1 MTDPVHPD
9 PDRPDPD
16 HPGPSGS
23 FDRPGLS
30 DGRCSSDPFDW
41 VRELVL
47 ADLDA
52 GDVPARLLLAYDG
65 SATAPEVQLIA
76 RQESPHD
83 GVSPLSEMACAIAA
97 RPPRRAVWVLPGRL
111 RDLADER
118 AAPLGRCLV
127 VTSLDRCPGGW
138 QLYARTIPFHP
149 DGDGLLLAAASDI
162 EVELSPVASLMDDAG
177 RLATG
182 HDLGRTLAVLTLW
195 GHTVA
200 TRRSLA
206 DGVLGATL
214 PVPTGSDRHRVRRLA
229 AELEARHTPAA
240 PAASTRRRPAVPTG
254 IPDGWSPAC
263 PL

>member
-1 MTDPVHPD
+1 MTD
-9 PDRPDPD
+9 PDRPDPE
-16 HPGPSGS
+16 GCGS
-23 FDRPGLS
+23 S
-30 DGRCSSDPFDW
+30 DGRGSFDPFDW
-41 VRELVL
+41 VRELAL

-52 GDVPARLLLAYDG
+52 GDVSARLLLAFDDP
-65 SATAPEVQLIA
+65 ATAPEVQLIA
-76 RQESPHD
+76 RSESPHD
-83 GVSPLSEMACAIAA
+83 GSSPLSEMACAITA

-111 RDLADER
+111 RDLEDEG

-127 VTSLDRCPGGW
+127 VTCLDRCTGGW

-162 EVELSPVASLMDDAG
+162 EVELSPVASLMDDAA
-177 RLATG
+177 RLVTG
-182 HDLGRTLAVLTLW
+182 HDLHRTLAVLTLW

-200 TRRSLA
+200 ARRSME

-214 PVPTGSDRHRVRRLA
+214 PVPTGSDRHRVRRIA

-240 PAASTRRRPAVPTG
+240 AASSTRRRPAVPTA